1 MQFQSKTVHKTTKL
15 GEFRKLNKIFRSWI
29 FCQNEQ
35 NIQIIGEQLFELVD
49 AEGKKKILLDFKN
62 VDYLSSAALGKLITL
77 NKKANTSGG
86 KLVLCNIRPEIKE
99 VFEITKLDKFFKIKE
114 DEQVGL
120 QAFA

>member
-1 MQFQSKTVHKTTKL
+1 MSAEPRKRRLEVEEIGDVTVVN
-15 GEFRKLNKIFRSWI
+15 FVDRKILD
-29 FCQNEQ
+29 EQ

-49 AEGKKKILLDFKN
+49 SEGKKKILLDFKN

-114 DEQVGL
+114 DEKVGL